1 MNVRR
6 DQIKSR
12 RNISK
17 KYVPQEI
24 ATKGTK
30 GRLAEEF
37 GNEFVTLD
45 LVDFVMFDGS
55 ATARDP
61 ATAQTEVVAVQHGT
75 LIHDFIYYAVS
86 RSTYSIHSRVSR

>member
-1 MNVRR
+1 VRIR
-6 DQIKSR
+6 ADQITLKYV
-12 RNISK
+12 K

-75 LIHDFIYYAVS
+75 LIHEIAFIRHFHIRTLQS
-86 RSTYSIHSRVSR
+86 S